1 MTIKDS
7 ATSNRKYTRR
17 SIQAYLVGR
26 KELPWI
32 LGVIRASA
40 VPLAE
45 VHTMMQVLRTYGSR
59 ERWDALSPALQPQ
72 A

>member
-1 MTIKDS
+1 MPIKDL
-7 ATSNRKYTRR
+7 ATSSRKYTWR
-17 SIQAYLVGR
+17 SIQAYLEGS

-40 VPLAE
+40 VPCAE
-45 VHTMMQVLRTYGSR
+45 VRTMMQVLRTYGSR